1 MNYMKKIYTILLL
14 GSCLIAA
21 SCSDWLNV
29 APSNQVNED
38 QLFSN
43 GEGYRSALNGVY
55 LSLGTSSMYGSVL
68 SWGFMDA
75 IAQYYKTDSKYLPT
89 HSSYYKAVKYQFDD
103 KDVKSIISNI
113 WTTSYNNIA
122 NCNNLIAH
130 VSVASPSV
138 FAERE
143 FEQNMIWGEAL
154 GLRAMIH
161 FEILRMFAPAMM
173 KDDGKAYIPYNES
186 HPTIIPSYLS
196 NSDILAKVIRDLK
209 EAKEKLAKCDIIDEY
224 KDWMSVNQRMLSQGR
239 SDKLSEEIF
248 FGYRGYRM
256 NYYAITAMLAR
267 VYCWK
272 GDYDLAYNEAKEV
285 VDVIYTNGN
294 SVENCFNFALPKT
307 LGANL
312 KDYNS
317 IIMCFFNKTLQEDYQ
332 PLITNGNQTTL
343 VLEKNKIFPDAQEP
357 GKNEDQRLELQVTTV
372 EANPYLRKYDIQKGT
387 DGTDMIPAIRLSEMY
402 YIMGEYFARNSNF
415 SEAGKMLDKVR
426 YARGIIT
433 TNLGSSV
440 GSLEGFHTELLKEAR
455 KEFMGEGQMFFQYKR
470 LDKKPDDLANAIF
483 VFDKPDSEDI

>member
-1 MNYMKKIYTILLL
+1 MKKIYTILLL
-14 GSCLIAA
+14 SSCLIAT

-38 QLFSN
+38 ELFSN

-55 LSLGTSSMYGSVL
+55 LSLGTSSMYGSAL
-68 SWGFMDA
+68 SWGFMDV
-75 IAQYYKTDSKYLPT
+75 IAQYYLSDSKYLPT
-89 HSSYYKAVKYQFDD
+89 YSSYYKAAKYQFDD

-113 WTTSYNNIA
+113 WSTSYNDIA

-196 NSDILAKVIRDLK
+196 NSDILTKVIRDLK
-209 EAKEKLAKCDIIDEY
+209 DAKEKLAKCDIIDEY
-224 KDWMSVNQRMLSQGR
+224 KGWMSVNQRMLSQGR
-239 SDKLSEEIF
+239 SDKLAEDIF
-248 FGYRGYRM
+248 FAYRGYRM

-272 GDYDLAYNEAKEV
+272 GDYELAYNEAKEV
-285 VDVIYTNGN
+285 VDVTYSNGS
-294 SVENCFNFALPKT
+294 SVVSCFNFAPAAT
-307 LGANL
+307 LGTNL

-332 PLITNGNQTTL
+332 PFISNGNLTTL
-343 VLEKNKIFPDAQEP
+343 MLDKDKIFGTEL
-357 GKNEDQRLELQVTTV
+357 KNEDHRLKFQVTTI
-372 EANPYLRKYDIQKGT
+372 EANSYSLKYDIKKGT

-415 SEAGKMLDKVR
+415 SQAGKMLDKVR
-426 YARGIIT
+426 YERGIIT
-433 TNLGSSV
+433 TNLESSV

-470 LDKKPDDLANAIF
+470 LDKKPDDLASAIF